1 VCLHMSERFDVVEIY
16 RKHVI
21 TSCVSRIEPVAIS
34 SGLGAT
40 ITDSDGRTYVDCFSG
55 ISVVNVGHCNPKVVE
70 AAKKQ
75 LDQLVHAC
83 AYVYYLE
90 PVAKL
95 AEKLAEVVPAGLTK
109 TFFGNSGAEAIECAL
124 KLAKK
129 STEKHEIVSL
139 MRSFHGRTFGTL
151 SVTGQAG
158 RRSYSMGP
166 YLGSVA
172 FAPTPYCYRCP
183 LGLEYPDCGIQ
194 CAKMIEDVIRYST
207 SNDVAAFI
215 AEPLL
220 GEGGIIVPPRE
231 YFQEA
236 KKILDEFD
244 ILFIADEIQTGF
256 ARTGKLFGI
265 EHYDVTPDIMCFAK
279 ALAAGLPLGACTTRE
294 EIANSFRPG
303 DHLSTFG
310 GNPVSCAAALANIE
324 FIQKEDLASQASK
337 SGEYVMRRLQELKS
351 KHQLIGE
358 VRGKGLMIGLE
369 LVKDLKT
376 KEPAPSETAKIRDLC
391 RQKGVLVGHG
401 GVMGNVLRIQ
411 PPLVISQDQLD
422 TAIQAIDRSF
432 DEVR

>member
-1 VCLHMSERFDVVEIY
+1 MSERFDVVEIY

>member
-1 VCLHMSERFDVVEIY
+1 MPEPFDVVEAY
-16 RKHVI
+16 KRYMI
-21 TSCVSRIEPVAIS
+21 TSCVSRIEPVSVS

-40 ITDSDGRTYVDCFSG
+40 ITDLDGRQYVDCFSG

-75 LDQLVHAC
+75 LDRLVHAC

-90 PVAKL
+90 PVARL
-95 AEKLAEVVPAGLTK
+95 SEKLAQIVPGGLTK
-109 TFFGNSGAEAIECAL
+109 TFFGNSGAEAVECGL
-124 KLAKK
+124 KLARKFTK
-129 STEKHEIVSL
+129 KHEIIAL

-151 SVTGQAG
+151 SVTGQAS

-183 LGLEYPDCGIQ
+183 LGLKYPDCGIQ

-236 KKILDEFD
+236 KKILDQYG
-244 ILFIADEIQTGF
+244 ILFIADEVQTGF

-279 ALAAGLPLGACTTRE
+279 AIAAGLPLGACTTRE
-294 EIANSFRPG
+294 EIADTFQPG

-324 FIQKEDLASQASK
+324 FIQEEDLASQASK
-337 SGEYVMRRLQELKS
+337 SGDYVMRRLDELKN

-358 VRGKGLMIGLE
+358 VRGKGLMIGME
-369 LVKDLKT
+369 LVKDPKT
-376 KEPAPSETAKIRDLC
+376 KQPAPSETARIRDLC

-401 GVMGNVLRIQ
+401 GVLGNVLRIQ

-422 TAIQAIDRSF
+422 TAIEAIDQSF
-432 DEVR
+432 DEVE

>member
-129 STEKHEIVSL
+129 STKKHEIVSL